1 MRDAWFAA
9 QGYRVTRFWN
19 HEILHQTRVIEDTIW
34 RDVNTPLFSPSSV
47 PSGSLL
53 PQGEKGASQQ
63 GEDKKPPE
71 LQVFDYIYGVLHCPA
86 YRETYAQF
94 LKIDFP
100 RIPYPSSPDSFADIS
115 AKGEQLRRLH
125 LMEPAAIGDTPYP
138 FKGDGDCT
146 VEKPYFEAS
155 KVFINKAQY
164 FEGVTLLAWEFYI
177 GGYQPAQKWLK
188 DRKGRQLSF
197 EDVKHYQ
204 RIIKILSETHRIM
217 QTIILPLEI

>member
-1 MRDAWFAA
+1 
-9 QGYRVTRFWN
+9 
-19 HEILHQTRVIEDTIW
+19 
-34 RDVNTPLFSPSSV
+34 
-47 PSGSLL
+47 
-53 PQGEKGASQQ
+53 
-63 GEDKKPPE
+63 
-71 LQVFDYIYGVLHCPA
+71 
-86 YRETYAQF
+86 
-94 LKIDFP
+94 
-100 RIPYPSSPDSFADIS
+100 
-115 AKGEQLRRLH
+115 
-125 LMEPAAIGDTPYP
+125 
-138 FKGDGDCT
+138 